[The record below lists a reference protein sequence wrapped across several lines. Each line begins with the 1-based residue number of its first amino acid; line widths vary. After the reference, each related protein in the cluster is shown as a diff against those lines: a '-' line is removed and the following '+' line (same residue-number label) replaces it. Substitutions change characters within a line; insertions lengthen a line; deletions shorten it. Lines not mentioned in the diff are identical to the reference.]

1 MLRNNV
7 VINEQRKTTL
17 SSIPLWQSRGHMVSH
32 ALAKSLSWFA
42 FVNGSFALMIY
53 LRNIMFGNF
62 DAGVVISGKLLTV
75 IDLLM
80 LSILLLAVA
89 MLASSLVPK
98 TKQSPAFNRL
108 LSLLLLLQSGL
119 WAVSCFSF
127 ITALQTPL
135 AYPLASILMMSALVA
150 LYYWPSGLLLF
161 VVPIWLATVAGN
173 LQVDTGLNLRFSAVC
188 LTFTLILIYGRYML
202 QGWFDEAWLRF
213 QENQLLIS
221 RLDTLAHQDVL
232 TGTANRRA
240 LEGHLHNAVS
250 RQASFELIMLDV
262 DYFKRYNDHYGHQ
275 AGDVCL
281 AEVAAV
287 LKTAVRTP
295 EDLVARYGGEEFVVM
310 LFAATQ
316 PGAEQVADRIQSS
329 LKRAHVLHEK
339 SDVSDTVTV
348 SMGIAT
354 SDGSKVAAQILAEAD
369 AALYRAKER
378 GRNRW
383 CR

>member
-1 MLRNNV
+1 M
-7 VINEQRKTTL
+7 INEQRKTTL

-80 LSILLLAVA
+80 LAILLVSVA
-89 MLASSLVPK
+89 MLAISFVLKAKP
-98 TKQSPAFNRL
+98 SPTIKPL
-108 LSLLLLLQSGL
+108 LSLLLLLQSAL
-119 WAVSCFSF
+119 WAASCFSF

-135 AYPLASILMMSALVA
+135 AYPLSSILMMSA
-150 LYYWPSGLLLF
+150 
-161 VVPIWLATVAGN
+161 
-173 LQVDTGLNLRFSAVC
+173 
-188 LTFTLILIYGRYML
+188 
-202 QGWFDEAWLRF
+202 
-213 QENQLLIS
+213 
-221 RLDTLAHQDVL
+221 LAHQDVL

-240 LEGHLHNAVS
+240 LEDHLHNAVS

-287 LKTAVRTP
+287 LKTAVRTSG
-295 EDLVARYGGEEFVVM
+295 DLVARYGGEEFVVM
-310 LFAATQ
+310 LFGATPQ
-316 PGAEQVADRIQSS
+316 GAEQIAERIQAN
-329 LKRAHVLHEK
+329 LKQAHLRHER

-348 SMGIAT
+348 TVGIAS
-354 SDGSKVAAQILAEAD
+354 SDGSKGAAQILAEAD
-369 AALYRAKER
+369 AALYRAKEQ

>member
-62 DAGVVISGKLLTV
+62 DAGVVVSGKLLTV

-80 LSILLLAVA
+80 LATLLVSVA
-89 MLASSLVPK
+89 MLAISFVLKAKP
-98 TKQSPAFNRL
+98 SPAIKPL

-119 WAVSCFSF
+119 WAASGFSF

-135 AYPLASILMMSALVA
+135 AYPLSSILMMSALAA

-173 LQVDTGLNLRFSAVC
+173 LQVNAGLNLRFSAVC
-188 LTFTLILIYGRYML
+188 LIFTLILIYGRYML
-202 QGWFDEAWLRF
+202 QGWFNEAWLRF

-240 LEGHLHNAVS
+240 LEDHLHNAVS
-250 RQASFELIMLDV
+250 RQASFELILLDV

-287 LKTAVRTP
+287 LKTAVRTSG
-295 EDLVARYGGEEFVVM
+295 DLVARYGGEEFVVM
-310 LFAATQ
+310 LFGATPQ
-316 PGAEQVADRIQSS
+316 GAEQIAERIQAN
-329 LKRAHVLHEK
+329 LQQAHLRHER

-348 SMGIAT
+348 SMGIAS
-354 SDGSKVAAQILAEAD
+354 SDGSKGVAQILAEAD
-369 AALYRAKER
+369 AALYRAKEQ

>member
-1 MLRNNV
+1 
-7 VINEQRKTTL
+7 
-17 SSIPLWQSRGHMVSH
+17 MVSH
-32 ALAKSLSWFA
+32 ALSKSLSWFA

-62 DAGVVISGKLLTV
+62 DAGVVVSGKLLTV

-240 LEGHLHNAVS
+240 LEDHLHNAVS

-354 SDGSKVAAQILAEAD
+354 SDGNKVAAQILAEAD